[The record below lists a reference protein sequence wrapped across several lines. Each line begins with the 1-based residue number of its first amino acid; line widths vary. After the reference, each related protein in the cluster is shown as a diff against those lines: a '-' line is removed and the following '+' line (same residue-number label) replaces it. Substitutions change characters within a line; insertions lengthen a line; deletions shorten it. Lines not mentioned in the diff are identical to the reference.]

1 MVSDRWLVVGYLTQ
15 LTTDHRPLTTDKM
28 SFQLTEEQRMIQ
40 TTVREFAR
48 REIEPIAARCDR
60 ESLFPR
66 ETLSKMA
73 EMGLLGMMIPVEYGG
88 AGLDTVS
95 YSLAMQEVAYACA
108 STSVIMGVNNLVCEP
123 IFKFGSEAQKQKY
136 LIPLAQGK
144 FVGSFALTEP
154 GAGSDAVNQKT
165 SALLKDNFYVL
176 NGTKMFITSG
186 SHADVFI
193 TTAVTDRAAR
203 HHGITAFI
211 VEKGMP
217 GFSVGKIED
226 KMGLRASDTAEL
238 IFENCQVPQ
247 ENLLGKE
254 GEGFKIMMTALD
266 GGRIGIG
273 AQSVGIA
280 RACLDAAINY
290 AKKREAFGQPIA
302 EFQGIRW
309 MLADMATEIEA
320 ARLLTLQAAQL
331 KDQGIPFTKEASM
344 AKLFASE
351 MVNRVAFKALQI
363 HGGYGYLK
371 DFPVER
377 FYRDARVTTIYEGT
391 SEIQRNVIAKLILS
405 SEY

>member
-1 MVSDRWLVVGYLTQ
+1 
-15 LTTDHRPLTTDKM
+15 
-28 SFQLTEEQRMIQ
+28 MIQ

-48 REIEPIAARCDR
+48 KEIEPIAAKGDR
-60 ESLFPR
+60 ESVFPK
-66 ETLSKMA
+66 ETLLKMA
-73 EMGLLGMMIPVEYGG
+73 EMGLLGMMVPAEYGG

-95 YSLAMQEVAYACA
+95 YALAMQEVAYACA

-123 IFKFGSEAQKQKY
+123 LFKFGTEAQKQKY
-136 LIPLAQGK
+136 LIPLARGK
-144 FVGSFALTEP
+144 CIGSFALTEP
-154 GAGSDAVNQKT
+154 GAGSDAGNQKT
-165 SALLKDNFYVL
+165 SAVPSAGPGTGLKDSFYIL

-186 SHADVFI
+186 SHAEVFI
-193 TTAVTDRAAR
+193 TTAVTDKAVR

-217 GFSVGKIED
+217 GFSVGKVED

-238 IFENCQVPQ
+238 IFENCRVPR

-254 GEGFKIMMTALD
+254 GEGFKIMMIALD
-266 GGRIGIG
+266 GGRIGIA

-280 RACLDAAINY
+280 QACLDAAIGY

-309 MLADMATEIEA
+309 MIADMATEIEA

-331 KDQGIPFTKEASM
+331 KDQGLPFTKEASM

-351 MVNRVAFKALQI
+351 MVNRVAYKALQI

-377 FYRDARVTTIYEGT
+377 YYRDARVTTLYEGT
-391 SEIQRNVIAKLILS
+391 SEIQRNVIAKLILQ
-405 SEY
+405 